1 MRTKD
6 SRRWDVMNREML
18 EGREGHHVQLGADAR
33 GLFHG
38 EIIGLA
44 DLSGKCLAAKPM
56 NNCDPQN
63 GRGLPEILSKDGPAI
78 PRLFEGTTNIDLTN
92 LVKNVMTE
100 WRRKDENA

>member
-1 MRTKD
+1 MRTQD
-6 SRRWDVMNREML
+6 SSSWHVMNREML
-18 EGREGHHVQLGADAR
+18 QGREGHHVQLGEDAR
-33 GLFHG
+33 RRFHG

-63 GRGLPEILSKDGPAI
+63 GRGLQEILAEEGPAI
-78 PRLFEGTTNIDLTN
+78 PRLFEGATIIDLMN